1 MALTQRGKFRYG
13 ESQTDIRAEIV
24 RYSELNGYGATQFA
38 DAGCGCGNRVF
49 HLHLDDNEGA
59 AVRECSQCKQKHPIG
74 DSEEYLADA
83 ELQECECPCGA
94 ASFEITVGVAL
105 YDSSE
110 DVRWLY
116 LGCRCPKCGLTACY
130 GDWKNEFT
138 DYRKLLAN
146 V

>member
-1 MALTQRGKFRYG
+1 MALTKKGKFHYG
-13 ESQTDIRAEIV
+13 ESQADIREEII
-24 RYSELNGYGATQFA
+24 RYSDLNGYRATEFA
-38 DAGCGCGNRVF
+38 DAGCTCENRTF

-59 AVRECSQCKQKHPIG
+59 AVRECSRCKKKHTMA

-94 ASFEITVGVAL
+94 SLFEITIGVAL
-105 YDSSE
+105 YDGSE

-116 LGCRCPKCGLTACY
+116 LGCRCPKCSLTACY
-130 GDWKNEFT
+130 GDWKNEFNG
-138 DYRKLLAN
+138 YRKLLSN